1 MSAVDAVVVG
11 SGPNGLAAA
20 ITMARAGLSV
30 TVLEGDDL
38 VGGGCRTQEAT
49 LPGFRHDLCSIAHP
63 LVMASPF
70 FRHPSFDGL
79 RERLRQPEVPFAHP
93 LGGET
98 ATAAHRSV
106 DETAATLGADAAA
119 YRRLF
124 SPLVEHAD
132 RITDAV
138 LAPLRT
144 LPDHPVTVGRFG
156 LAGLLPVQVLS
167 RRFRSA
173 EARALLAGVSA
184 HSMSPLTAPLT
195 AGVRAAAHPAG
206 ARAGLAG
213 GRGRQCHPDR
223 RHGRRARAP
232 RWHRLDRALG
242 RITRRGATGDPVL
255 FDTSPKGLAA
265 IAGDALPTRYTRA
278 LGRFRYGPGVCKV
291 DWALSGPVPWSA
303 AVCRRAGTLHVGGT
317 AAEVAASEAG
327 VWAGRHPARPYCLV
341 VQPGVADPSRAP
353 AGRQT
358 LWAYC
363 HVPSGS
369 TVDMTGAIERQIE
382 RFAPGF
388 SDLILAR
395 ATRTAAQEELADP
408 NYVGGAITGG
418 AATLR
423 QTMFRPTMQWNP
435 YRTPLAG
442 VYLCSASTPPGAG
455 VHGMC
460 GVFAARN
467 GPARPLRGRVTLR
480 RSLAVR
486 QQRGPRRRSPDGHEP
501 LWFPSAW

>member
-1 MSAVDAVVVG
+1 MTSFDAVVVG

-30 TVLEGDDL
+30 MVLEGDDR
-38 VGGGCRTQEAT
+38 VGGGCRTHQAT

-63 LVMASPF
+63 LVLASPF

-93 LGGET
+93 LGG
-98 ATAAHRSV
+98 AAAAAAYRSV
-106 DETAATLGADAAA
+106 DETAANLGPDGAA

-124 SPLVEHAD
+124 SPLVDHSVEIA
-132 RITDAV
+132 DAV

-144 LPDHPVTVGRFG
+144 LPDHPVALARFG
-156 LAGLLPVQVLS
+156 LTGLLPVGVLA
-167 RRFRSA
+167 RRFRST

-195 AGVRAAAHPAG
+195 GAFALLLTLLAHAQGWPVAEGGSAAVTDAMVAELERLGGTVSTGHWVGSLDEVPRATA
-206 ARAGLAG
+206 
-213 GRGRQCHPDR
+213 
-223 RHGRRARAP
+223 
-232 RWHRLDRALG
+232 
-242 RITRRGATGDPVL
+242 VL
-255 FDTSPKGLAA
+255 LDTSPKGLAA
-265 IAGDALPTRYTRA
+265 LAGDTLPTRYARA
-278 LGRFRYGPGVCKV
+278 LRRFRYGPGVCKV

-317 AAEVAASEAG
+317 LAEVRDSEAD
-327 VWAGRHPARPYCLV
+327 VAAGRHPAGPYCLV
-341 VQPGVADPSRAP
+341 VQPGVVDPSRAP
-353 AGRQT
+353 AGHQT

-363 HVPSGS
+363 HVPAGS

-395 ATRTAAQEELADP
+395 STRTAAEEELANP

-423 QTMFRPTMQWNP
+423 QTLFRPTAQWNP

-442 VYLCSASTPPGAG
+442 VYLCSASTPPGPG

-460 GVFAARN
+460 GVFAARTALHDQF
-467 GPARPLRGRVTLR
+467 GG
-480 RSLAVR
+480 
-486 QQRGPRRRSPDGHEP
+486 GSPFDVH
-501 LWFPSAW
+501 

>member
-132 RITDAV
+132 QITDAV

-156 LAGLLPVQVLS
+156 LAGLLPVQALS

-195 AGVRAAAHPAG
+195 AAFALLLTVLAHAQGWPVAEGGSATLTDAMVAELERLGGTVSTGHWVGSLDEVPRATA
-206 ARAGLAG
+206 
-213 GRGRQCHPDR
+213 
-223 RHGRRARAP
+223 
-232 RWHRLDRALG
+232 
-242 RITRRGATGDPVL
+242 VL

-369 TVDMTGAIERQIE
+369 TVDMTGAIEQQIE

-460 GVFAARN
+460 GVFAARTALHDLF
-467 GPARPLRGRVTLR
+467 GG
-480 RSLAVR
+480 
-486 QQRGPRRRSPDGHEP
+486 GSPFDAH
-501 LWFPSAW
+501 